1 MIDLEPS
8 SIEEI
13 KRILRKH
20 AAGFQVWAFGSRIQG
35 NAQRFSDL
43 DLALIGP
50 GKMDW
55 RRMEELKDAF
65 SESDLP
71 IQVDVLDWHTL
82 SELFQKIIQANHEEF
97 PV

>member
-1 MIDLEPS
+1 MINLEPS
-8 SIEEI
+8 YIEEI
-13 KRILRKH
+13 KRILREH

-65 SESDLP
+65 AESDLP
-71 IQVDVLDWHTL
+71 IKVDVLDWHTL
-82 SELFQKIIQANHEEF
+82 SESFQKIIKANYEEIQ
-97 PV
+97 V